1 MYNCCMISTLSKFG
15 NDGFYGDDVLA
26 GDVWNDNGSPHPNP
40 ILDSP
45 CLCALYR
52 RHPFHR
58 RPLPPVAMNRI

>member
-1 MYNCCMISTLSKFG
+1 MICTLPKFG
-15 NDGFYGDDVLA
+15 NDGFYGDDSLA
-26 GDVWNDNGSPHPNP
+26 GDVSNDKSSPQPNP